1 MIIVNPLLSPLGAYL
16 FQAHFRWGGG
26 GGLNRDVGLI

>member
-16 FQAHFRWGGG
+16 FQVHLRWGG

>member
-16 FQAHFRWGGG
+16 FEAQIEGG

>member
-1 MIIVNPLLSPLGAYL
+1 MIILNPPPLGAYL
-16 FQAHFRWGGG
+16 FQVHLRWGGG